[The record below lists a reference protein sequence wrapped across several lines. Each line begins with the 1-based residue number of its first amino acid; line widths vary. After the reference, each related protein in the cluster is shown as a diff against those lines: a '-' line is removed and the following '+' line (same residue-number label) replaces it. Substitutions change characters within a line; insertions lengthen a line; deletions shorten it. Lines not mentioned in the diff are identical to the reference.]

1 MLQLSAEVNK
11 KEKGGG
17 GGWGGGN
24 DFVGQAKREG

>member
-24 DFVGQAKREG
+24 DVVGQSKREG